1 MAPMDLG
8 FVGDGPGFPKALRF
22 PGDLSCLTLLAL
34 ISSDAHALLGV
45 GSASRKRCIFLGDS
59 LGCSSSKLSLRKTQQ
74 RLCRHMSLEQGAP
87 RPHSVLER
95 GARAVLAGKRVPQAQ
110 QHHSMVMGASV
121 CLLRPPT
128 RATLEDEKNQ
138 RR

>member
-1 MAPMDLG
+1 MKQEEANTWTISLTLALCCTGEFAGFGSSKPCTHGPRIAVAPMDLG
-8 FVGDGPGFPKALRF
+8 VIGDGPMIGKALRF

-74 RLCRHMSLEQGAP
+74 RLCRHMSK
-87 RPHSVLER
+87 VLQD
-95 GARAVLAGKRVPQAQ
+95 PT
-110 QHHSMVMGASV
+110 V
-121 CLLRPPT
+121 CWREGHELC
-128 RATLEDEKNQ
+128 
-138 RR
+138 